1 MMSVNAGSRRE
12 FDGLCQDWIARRGL
26 AQMREEWGAWNSSPP
41 SKLRDWLINVGRLPA
56 VGPNPA
62 AGFL

>member
-1 MMSVNAGSRRE
+1 MGFAKTGSS
-12 FDGLCQDWIARRGL
+12 GALP
-26 AQMREEWGAWNSSPP
+26 QMREEWNSSPP
-41 SKLRDWLINVGRLPA
+41 SKLRDSLIEVGRLPA